1 MGRAYA
7 VRKASIEKTGAARG
21 KLYTTFAKEIYLACK
36 HGVPEI
42 ESNLELRR
50 LVEKAK
56 KQQVPNDIIDR
67 AIAKAKGENSFTGI
81 QAKMNEMKYEKAILN
96 KYDIETSATIQQ
108 AADASF
114 KAIFNQLSLSEAEV
128 YKTCQDQLK
137 KLVELQRENLTL

>member
-1 MGRAYA
+1 MTISGFSKDNGFGERY
-7 VRKASIEKTGAARG
+7 
-21 KLYTTFAKEIYLACK
+21 
-36 HGVPEI
+36 
-42 ESNLELRR
+42 
-50 LVEKAK
+50 
-56 KQQVPNDIIDR
+56 

-137 KLVELQRENLTL
+137 KLVELQRENLTLQENLRLAKRQIAEMKLEKQRDEHEAENPTNESWGGY